1 MTVEEVSTL
10 PAGPELDTLVAVHCL
25 GWRWWVDPRDQ
36 LAGLWP
42 PHEEDRRNWAPSFV
56 LAGGDGLTDGGV
68 QCYCDYD
75 SFLPRSST
83 SWKDAGALVD
93 HFGAGRKDDW
103 FALELQTRGQ
113 CLVWRCCW
121 CSEEATGTTAQE
133 AVCRAAVLY
142 ALNQQEVPS

>member
-10 PAGPELDTLVAVHCL
+10 PAGPELVALVAVHCL
-25 GWRWWVDPRDQ
+25 DWRWWVDPRNQ

-93 HFGAGRKDDW
+93 HFGAGQKGAW
-103 FALELQTRGQ
+103 FALELQIRGRGT
-113 CLVWRCCW
+113 VWRCCW